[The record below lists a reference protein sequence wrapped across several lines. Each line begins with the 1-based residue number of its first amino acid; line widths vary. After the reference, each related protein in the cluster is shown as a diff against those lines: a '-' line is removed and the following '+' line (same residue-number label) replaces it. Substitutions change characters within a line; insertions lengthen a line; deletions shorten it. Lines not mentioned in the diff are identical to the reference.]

1 MNRQRK
7 RRHTIEH
14 DNVHRWLVSYADY
27 MTLMFA
33 LFVVLYAMAMVNEKP
48 FESITE
54 SFGRVFQ
61 AYEDKTK
68 NRGHGDS
75 VLMVNTSKTNK
86 KLYGNGILEVAGPE
100 LLDNE
105 KSLSNISDAQVGS
118 NLSSLEQELQTALF
132 DLIESGFAQLQVD
145 GDWLEIE
152 LNSGLLFPSGSSS
165 ATLSAE
171 RVITTIYQV
180 IGQVNNYIRVR
191 GYTDNQT
198 INNEIYSS
206 NWELSIF
213 RATAILRVLENLGLN
228 PARMAIEGYGQYYPS
243 ATNLT
248 EQGRA
253 KNRKVV
259 VAISKYGL
267 AKENQL
273 VTPTID
279 LKKIT
284 TMTEDS
290 IEQDESVEQTNNIKV
305 LQLDNGGIRIT
316 TRDNNEASE
325 LPSETAPLINKQRND
340 IEPKDQ

>member
-1 MNRQRK
+1 MSRLRN

-75 VLMVNTSKTNK
+75 VLLVNTSKTSK
-86 KLYGNGILEVAGPE
+86 KLYGNGILDVAGPE

-105 KSLSNISDAQVGS
+105 KQLSNISSSQVGN
-118 NLSSLEQELQTALF
+118 NLSSLEKELHTALYE
-132 DLIESGFAQLQVD
+132 LVESGFAQLQID

-165 ATLSAE
+165 TTLSAE
-171 RVITTIYQV
+171 AILSAIYEV
-180 IGQVNNYIRVR
+180 IGQASNFIRVR
-191 GYTDNQT
+191 GYTDNQA

-206 NWELSIF
+206 NWELSVF
-213 RATAILRVLENLGLN
+213 RATAILRVLETLGLN

-243 ATNLT
+243 SDNLT
-248 EQGRA
+248 AQGRA

-267 AKENQL
+267 EKKNL
-273 VTPTID
+273 LTTPTID
-279 LKKIT
+279 LK
-284 TMTEDS
+284 
-290 IEQDESVEQTNNIKV
+290 SVEDITKNDGPDEQGNDATNKIKV
-305 LQLDNGGIRIT
+305 IRLDTGGIRIT
-316 TRDNNEASE
+316 TRDEIDENLTPAEDST
-325 LPSETAPLINKQRND
+325 SKNKKAND
-340 IEPKDQ
+340 GIE

>member
-7 RRHTIEH
+7 RRHTVEH

-61 AYEDKTK
+61 STDDKTK
-68 NRGHGDS
+68 NRGHGES
-75 VLMVNTSKTNK
+75 VLMVNTSTTNK
-86 KLYGNGILEVAGPE
+86 KLYGNSILDVAGPE
-100 LLDNE
+100 VVDNE
-105 KSLSNISDAQVGS
+105 KSLSNISDSQLGN
-118 NLSSLEQELQTALF
+118 NLSLLEEELHTALY
-132 DLIESGFAQLQVD
+132 DLVESGFAQLKID

-171 RVITTIYQV
+171 AILSVIYDV
-180 IGQVNNYIRVR
+180 IGQATNFIRVR
-191 GYTDNQT
+191 GYTDNQA

-206 NWELSIF
+206 NWELSVF
-213 RATAILRVLENLGLN
+213 RATAVLRVLEKLGLN

-243 ATNLT
+243 ANNLT
-248 EQGRA
+248 VLGRA

-267 AKENQL
+267 KKSHLLKALTINLTDVETITQL
-273 VTPTID
+273 PSANEVNID
-279 LKKIT
+279 ESKKI
-284 TMTEDS
+284 
-290 IEQDESVEQTNNIKV
+290 KV
-305 LQLDNGGIRIT
+305 IRLGNGGIRIT
-316 TRDNNEASE
+316 TRDETVSPTDVNTSKNNKASDG
-325 LPSETAPLINKQRND
+325 ID
-340 IEPKDQ
+340 